1 MMYACAHHLICCPG
15 AQNSY
20 GSSVR
25 WNSMRHTEI
34 KRREEREEIRKRER
48 VEKGR
53 KNLKQNIPAVSFTLS

>member
-1 MMYACAHHLICCPG
+1 
-15 AQNSY
+15 
-20 GSSVR
+20 
-25 WNSMRHTEI
+25 MRHTEI